1 MQTTTPPT
9 ATAGGELKGSRT
21 SLLQRSSCNNYDN
34 YSPYPFWIKL
44 RLRGGQTMPPA
55 AEGTQTMGDIGT
67 VHECNLKTMGDR
79 SASSSATAPC
89 PSRQHQAQLDSTTP
103 IACPSDSSHST
114 RPIVTAPG
122 PARQHQAQ
130 PIIDVDEIAAQPDDL
145 ADLPL
150 PDNSDTESDQSS
162 SHISDVAPNSDDSSL
177 EVMTAMSPLGNTHRD
192 SSMPN
197 SNFRPMATRRMMCG
211 SHKYF
216 AIAKD
221 LPPGT
226 VNNIIP
232 LGFS

>member
-1 MQTTTPPT
+1 
-9 ATAGGELKGSRT
+9 
-21 SLLQRSSCNNYDN
+21 
-34 YSPYPFWIKL
+34 
-44 RLRGGQTMPPA
+44 MPPA
-55 AEGTQTMGDIGT
+55 AEGTQTMGDMIGT

-79 SASSSATAPC
+79 SASPSATAP
-89 PSRQHQAQLDSTTP
+89 RQHQAQLDSTTP
-103 IACPSDSSHST
+103 IATATCPSDST

-150 PDNSDTESDQSS
+150 PDKSDTESDQSS